1 MNTTRKRSKALVAA
15 ALALALAAGA
25 CSSSDSNDAG
35 AGGGGSSERAT
46 KVDLGELDGTINGS
60 GASFQDAL
68 QQTVIDAFRSA
79 APGATVNYTKSGS
92 SAGKKDLAART
103 VAFAGTDS
111 LIKDA
116 EMADFRSEVLYFP
129 IAAAPIT
136 ISYNLDGVDELR
148 LSPDTLAGIFG
159 GSITTWD
166 DAAIAADNPDADLPS
181 TRITVVHRSDGSGTT
196 NNFTKYLTKSAPDA
210 WTLGSGDTV
219 QWPSGMQGAEKNSGV
234 AALVAS
240 TAGSI
245 GYVDLADAAS
255 ADLSTALIRN
265 SSGEFVAPK
274 LPAASAALA
283 GAELDDDLTYD
294 PLDADGPEAYPI
306 TAPTWVIVEASQPD
320 QRTVDLLVG
329 YLEFFLTE
337 GQELAPT
344 VGYAALPEA
353 MVEAA
358 LEQLDEIHA

>member
-1 MNTTRKRSKALVAA
+1 MHSTRKRPTTLVAA

-25 CSSSDSNDAG
+25 CSSSDSNEATAG
-35 AGGGGSSERAT
+35 EEAGRST
-46 KVDLGELDGTINGS
+46 TVDLGNLEGTINGS
-60 GASFQDAL
+60 GASFQDTL
-68 QQTVIDAFRSA
+68 QQTVIDAFREV
-79 APGATVNYTKSGS
+79 APNATVNYTKSGS

-111 LIKDA
+111 LIKGS
-116 EMADFRSEVLYFP
+116 EMADFRSDVLYFP

-136 ISYNLDGVDELR
+136 ISYNLDALDELR
-148 LSPDTLAGIFG
+148 LSPETLAGIFG
-159 GSITTWD
+159 GGITTWD
-166 DAAIAADNPDADLPS
+166 DAAIAADNPGADLPS

-196 NNFTKYLTKSAPDA
+196 NNFTKYLTKAAPDA

-283 GAELDDDLTYD
+283 GAELEDDLTYD
-294 PLDADGPEAYPI
+294 PLDADGPQAYPI
-306 TAPTWVIVEASQPD
+306 TAPTWVIVEAEQPD
-320 QRTVDLLVG
+320 QATVDLLVG

-344 VGYAALPEA
+344 VGYAALPDE

-358 LEQLDEIHA
+358 LAQLDEIHA